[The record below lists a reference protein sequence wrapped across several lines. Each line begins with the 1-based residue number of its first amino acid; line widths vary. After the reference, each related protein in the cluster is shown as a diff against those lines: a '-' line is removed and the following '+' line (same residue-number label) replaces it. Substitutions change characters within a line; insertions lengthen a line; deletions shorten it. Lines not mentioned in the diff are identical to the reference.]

1 MNVVIMYFRQM
12 TASDFEPSQTCFIMA
27 DSKAAVTN
35 AMKEPNFCAFVIQIL
50 HPKCSIYLCV

>member
-1 MNVVIMYFRQM
+1 MYFRQM